1 MERLADFAHRLS
13 AALALLGVLALT
25 PTVLHGGTHPAEARA
40 LPMNIA
46 DAVVSGDDAAPGLGP
61 RVRSSH
67 AYLRAMIDEAALR
80 SSTFR
85 SIVAAIEKTNGIV
98 YVEHGGCQHGVRTC
112 LSLEVTPAAGYR
124 ILRILVDARQP
135 DWDVMGSIGHELRHA
150 LEVLENPAL
159 VDSASVYLFY
169 ANGDAKDRPF
179 ETRAA
184 INAGF
189 AVRNEVGSFA
199 KGRLH

>member
-1 MERLADFAHRLS
+1 MHAIAEPLS
-13 AALALLGVLALT
+13 ALVLLHVLTLT
-25 PTVLHGGTHPAEARA
+25 PAVLYGGTYPVEARA
-40 LPMNIA
+40 VPLLDGAISRGGA
-46 DAVVSGDDAAPGLGP
+46 DSSLRP

-85 SIVAAIEKTNGIV
+85 SIVAAIEATNGLV
-98 YVEHGGCQHGVRTC
+98 YVEHGACTHSLRAC
-112 LSLEVTPAAGYR
+112 LSLDVTAAAGYR
-124 ILRILVDARQP
+124 ILRVFVDVRQP
-135 DWDVMGSIGHELRHA
+135 DWDVMASIGHELRHA

-159 VDSASVYLFY
+159 GDTASVYLFFAQGRQ
-169 ANGDAKDRPF
+169 ANDQPF

-184 INAGF
+184 IAAGF

-199 KGRLH
+199 KGRRN